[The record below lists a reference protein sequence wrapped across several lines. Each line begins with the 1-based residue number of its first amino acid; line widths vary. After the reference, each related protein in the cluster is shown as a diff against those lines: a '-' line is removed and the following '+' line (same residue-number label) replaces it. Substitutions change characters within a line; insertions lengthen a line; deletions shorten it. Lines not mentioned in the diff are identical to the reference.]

1 MILPLFLP
9 FTTGGVVRESVSVIS
24 NYRKSGPYV
33 AAPQRFLGI
42 RKMGNGPA
50 GIRTQDQGIRVA
62 PPFPAGA
69 DYLFTRG
76 QSAGRGAGRSRLSSR
91 ALEALR

>member
-1 MILPLFLP
+1 MPA
-9 FTTGGVVRESVSVIS
+9 GAVVRKSVSALS
-24 NYRKSGPYV
+24 KYRKSAYLLRCGNAGV
-33 AAPQRFLGI
+33 I
-42 RKMGNGPA
+42 RQNVKSGGPA
-50 GIRTQDQGIRVA
+50 GIRTQDQGIRVI

-76 QSAGRGAGRSRLSSR
+76 MPAASGAGRSRLSSR